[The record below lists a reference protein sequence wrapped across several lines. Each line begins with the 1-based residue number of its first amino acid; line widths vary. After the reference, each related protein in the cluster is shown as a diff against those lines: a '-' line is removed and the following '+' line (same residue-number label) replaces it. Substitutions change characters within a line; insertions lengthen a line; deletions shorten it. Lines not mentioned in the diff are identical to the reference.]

1 MTNISI
7 YNPEYVREIVSQ
19 LRNKYSSVNRS
30 DFVIG
35 SVINKPLFDFIIA
48 VILSQN
54 TSDRNAIKAYNNLVK
69 LFGSP
74 LDPVK
79 LLESESS
86 VIINAIK
93 PAGMYSKRYRWITD
107 LAKLFVNKDFVE
119 NLVEYVK
126 NNDVDDSRRKL
137 LELPGI
143 GYKTADVILLIYFNK
158 PSFPVD
164 THIMRITK
172 RLTSL
177 RSLKYED
184 VRMFWM
190 NNLEPSEYFEVHILL
205 ITHGREICRAKKPL
219 CEKCVINK
227 KCRYYSKM

>member
-19 LRNKYSSVNRS
+19 LRNKYSSINRS

-107 LAKLFVNKDFVE
+107 LA
-119 NLVEYVK
+119 
-126 NNDVDDSRRKL
+126 
-137 LELPGI
+137 
-143 GYKTADVILLIYFNK
+143 
-158 PSFPVD
+158 
-164 THIMRITK
+164 
-172 RLTSL
+172 
-177 RSLKYED
+177 
-184 VRMFWM
+184 
-190 NNLEPSEYFEVHILL
+190 
-205 ITHGREICRAKKPL
+205 
-219 CEKCVINK
+219 
-227 KCRYYSKM
+227 